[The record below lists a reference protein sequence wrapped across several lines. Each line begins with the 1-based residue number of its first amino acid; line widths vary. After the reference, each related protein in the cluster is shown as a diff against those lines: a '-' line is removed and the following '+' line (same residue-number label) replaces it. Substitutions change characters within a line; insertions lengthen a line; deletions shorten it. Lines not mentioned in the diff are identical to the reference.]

1 MVVEVR
7 CCDCNKLISRFDVTE
22 YDNNSPVRCLSCAKR
37 LLQAKPS
44 RHVASSAARRPSQ
57 QEVPRR
63 IHDREARMQT
73 FKEVYRRFKGSLRDA
88 GGSV

>member
-7 CCDCNKLISRFDVTE
+7 CCDCNKLISRFDATE
-22 YDNNSPVRCLSCAKR
+22 YENRRPFRCLSCAKK

-44 RHVASSAARRPSQ
+44 RHVVSSAAKQPLQ

-63 IHDREARMQT
+63 IYGREARMQT
-73 FKEVYRRFKGSLRDA
+73 FKEVYQRFKGSVRDT
-88 GGSV
+88 GGRV